1 MDPRTEFSSLERD
14 RSPDEASGLARLRR
28 IDRLCHHASSLSRKF
43 QRTVR
48 WAKPL
53 RPSAGSS
60 PAGAS
65 PPRRCA
71 PSYLLVPPPPGPS
84 SAQPDYP
91 RIGIGCL
98 RAKQIGA
105 CAIDQQ
111 PSQILIAAFGYPAQ
125 ADFAAGRVCRGTRPS
140 HAANSRPLRKSLGS
154 TTVAAM
160 AVAMIGPIRGW
171 SPTAGSHGCSCAT
184 RHQLLLQRGNR
195 CRKLLDLR
203 SEYLQY
209 LARQMR
215 QPCVVLVATIA
226 INWQTLR
233 KPCGA
238 ITPNSARC
246 ARKAFTSIVRWRTA
260 ARDHGAAAERTAARP
275 S

>member
-125 ADFAAGRVCRGTRPS
+125 ADFAAGRVLSWHETHPRRKLAPAAEIARLHNRRRDGRGDDRPDPGMVANCWLTR
-140 HAANSRPLRKSLGS
+140 
-154 TTVAAM
+154 
-160 AVAMIGPIRGW
+160 
-171 SPTAGSHGCSCAT
+171 
-184 RHQLLLQRGNR
+184 LLL
-195 CRKLLDLR
+195 C
-203 SEYLQY
+203 
-209 LARQMR
+209 
-215 QPCVVLVATIA
+215 
-226 INWQTLR
+226 
-233 KPCGA
+233 
-238 ITPNSARC
+238 
-246 ARKAFTSIVRWRTA
+246 
-260 ARDHGAAAERTAARP
+260 
-275 S
+275 